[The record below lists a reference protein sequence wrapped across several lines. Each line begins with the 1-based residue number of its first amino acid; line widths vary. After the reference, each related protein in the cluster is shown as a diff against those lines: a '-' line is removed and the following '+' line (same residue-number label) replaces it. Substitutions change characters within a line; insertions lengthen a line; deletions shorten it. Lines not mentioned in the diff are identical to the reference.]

1 MQGYD
6 ELLNNGYYQY
16 NEFLYIKD
24 EWEDGGD
31 IELLFTK
38 DPNTLT
44 YEDLGIIDFNTYDFD
59 IVGYLVYNNGL
70 FCKAAPII
78 NGKKKF
84 YRILIKKQ
92 SPLDLFINRLI
103 YSHKKEL
110 EDRMNKYPVQFGY
123 SMNKNGSIKVDNPE
137 LECYMRLFYDN
148 YYEFGYDKALSIFK
162 KMNGIYKK
170 LGSEP
175 IPKSVMDKIA
185 DENFKKNLE
194 DKK

>member
-1 MQGYD
+1 MLSD
-6 ELLNNGYYQY
+6 LLNNGYYQY
-16 NEFLYIKD
+16 NEFLWIKD

-44 YEDLGIIDFNTYDFD
+44 YEDLGIDSISTYDFD
-59 IVGYLVYNNGL
+59 IIGYLAYNNGL
-70 FCKAAPII
+70 FCETKPII
-78 NGKKKF
+78 NGKYKF
-84 YRILIKKQ
+84 HRILIKKK

-103 YSHKKEL
+103 YNHIKYQNY
-110 EDRMNKYPVQFGY
+110 RMNKYPPQFGY
-123 SMNKNGSIKVDNPE
+123 SMNKNGSIKLDNPE

-148 YYEFGYDKALSIFK
+148 YHEFGYDRALNIFN

-175 IPKSVMDKIA
+175 IPKAVMEKIT
-185 DENFKKNLE
+185 DENFKKDLE

>member
-1 MQGYD
+1 MLSD
-6 ELLNNGYYQY
+6 FLNNGYYQY
-16 NEFLYIKD
+16 NDFIWIKD

-44 YEDLGIIDFNTYDFD
+44 YEDLGIDSINVHDFD
-59 IVGYLVYNNGL
+59 IVEILD
-70 FCKAAPII
+70 ADPII

-84 YRILIKKQ
+84 YRILIKKK
-92 SPLDLFINRLI
+92 SPIDLFINRLI
-103 YSHKKEL
+103 YNHKKEL
-110 EDRMNKYPVQFGY
+110 EDRMNKYPPQFGY
-123 SMNKNGSIKVDNPE
+123 SMNKNGSIKLDNPY
-137 LECYMRLFYDN
+137 LEVYIRLFYDN
-148 YYEFGYDKALSIFK
+148 YYEFGYEKALRIFK

-175 IPKSVMDKIA
+175 IPKSVMDKIV
-185 DENFKKNLE
+185 DENFKKDLE

>member
-1 MQGYD
+1 MLSD
-6 ELLNNGYYQY
+6 LLNNGYYQY
-16 NEFLYIKD
+16 NEFLWIKD

-44 YEDLGIIDFNTYDFD
+44 YEDLGIDSISTYDFD
-59 IVGYLVYNNGL
+59 IIGYLAYNNGL
-70 FCKAAPII
+70 FCETKPII
-78 NGKKKF
+78 NGKYKF
-84 YRILIKKQ
+84 HRILIKKQ
-92 SPLDLFINRLI
+92 SPLDLFINRLV
-103 YSHKKEL
+103 YNHKKEL
-110 EDRMNKYPVQFGY
+110 EDRMNKYPPQFGY
-123 SMNKNGSIKVDNPE
+123 SMNKNGSIKLDNPE

-148 YYEFGYDKALSIFK
+148 YHEFGYDRDLNIFN

-175 IPKSVMDKIA
+175 IPKAVMEKITDK
-185 DENFKKNLE
+185 NFKKDLE

>member
-1 MQGYD
+1 MLS
-6 ELLNNGYYQY
+6 EFLNNGYYQY
-16 NEFLYIKD
+16 NEFLWIKD

-44 YEDLGIIDFNTYDFD
+44 YEDLGIDSINVHDFD
-59 IVGYLVYNNGL
+59 IVGYLAYNNGL
-70 FCKAAPII
+70 FCETKPII
-78 NGKKKF
+78 NGKYKF
-84 YRILIKKQ
+84 HRILIKKK
-92 SPLDLFINRLI
+92 SPIDLFINRLI
-103 YSHKKEL
+103 YNHKKEL
-110 EDRMNKYPVQFGY
+110 EDRMNKYPPQFGY
-123 SMNKNGSIKVDNPE
+123 SMNKNGSIKLDNPE

-148 YYEFGYDKALSIFK
+148 YHEFGYDKALNIFN

-185 DENFKKNLE
+185 DKNFKKDLE

>member
-1 MQGYD
+1 MQGYAD
-6 ELLNNGYYQY
+6 LLNNGYYQY
-16 NEFLYIKD
+16 NEFLWIKD

-44 YEDLGIIDFNTYDFD
+44 YEDLGIDSINVHDFD
-59 IVGYLVYNNGL
+59 IVGILD
-70 FCKAAPII
+70 ADPII

-84 YRILIKKQ
+84 YRIFIKKK

-103 YSHKKEL
+103 YNHKKEL
-110 EDRMNKYPVQFGY
+110 EDRMNKYPPQFGY
-123 SMNKNGSIKVDNPE
+123 SMNKNGSIKLDNPE
-137 LECYMRLFYDN
+137 LECFMRWFYDN
-148 YYEFGYDKALSIFK
+148 YHEFGYDRALSIFK

-175 IPKSVMDKIA
+175 IPKAVMEKITDK
-185 DENFKKNLE
+185 NFKKDLE